1 MPLST
6 QEFKCVPVKC
16 QGNPTKSWGRGVI
29 YIPFR
34 ASSSTLSRFVPS
46 NSGLGTARQDHI
58 KTITPVRLLRVA
70 HNKHTNSF
78 SLVTVSFALVVRIFF
93 EQSE

>member
-16 QGNPTKSWGRGVI
+16 QGNPIKSWGRGVI

-34 ASSSTLSRFVPS
+34 GSSSTLSHFESR

-58 KTITPVRLLRVA
+58 KTITPARLLRVA
-70 HNKHTNSF
+70 HNKHSNSL